1 MSHYEARLESDLG
14 QIRSQLRALGAS
26 LEAALRQSVRAL
38 LTGNRDLAWDTI
50 LQDQAVNRR
59 VTEIDRL
66 CHAFVARHLP
76 SARHLRFVSSVLRIN
91 ISLER
96 VGDYAVTICRE
107 ATRIGTIPEAL
118 RREVELR
125 GEEAVHL
132 LHHALLAFYDSNP
145 DSARATRKMAS
156 GLTRAYDGLLT
167 SLVQA
172 CESGSLRLEDSFSLL
187 LVFNRLSRACDQ
199 AKNVCEEA
207 VFVATGEEKRGKN
220 FRILFLDRRN
230 DGFGQL
236 ARRWAEVEFGERARI
251 ACAGLEPAA
260 QLDPAWA
267 SLLVQNGVNPDEVPP
282 VSLAS
287 LPDALQGQDLVV
299 ALEPQLKP
307 RLGRL
312 PYHTVFVEWELG
324 GPTSPAPG
332 ETEGRQA
339 RTAAFRSNLAELR
352 SILIGESRD

>member
-14 QIRSQLRALGAS
+14 QIQDQLRELGAS
-26 LEAALRQSVRAL
+26 LETALRQSVRAL
-38 LTGNRDLAWDTI
+38 LTANRDLAWDTI

-107 ATRIGTIPEAL
+107 VTRVGTIPEGL

-125 GEEAVHL
+125 GEEAGQI
-132 LHHALLAFYDSNP
+132 LHHAMQAFYDSNP
-145 DSARATRKMAS
+145 DAARATRKMAS
-156 GLTRAYDGLLT
+156 GLTRGYDGLLS

-172 CESGSLRLEDSFSLL
+172 CETGALRLEDSFSLL
-187 LVFNRLSRACDQ
+187 LVFNRLSRVCDQ

-207 VFVATGEEKRGKN
+207 VFVATGQEKRGKN
-220 FRILFLDRRN
+220 FKILFLDRRN

-251 ACAGLEPAA
+251 ACAGLEPAS

-267 SLLVQNGVNPDEVPP
+267 EVLAQNGINPEEVRP
-282 VSLAS
+282 VAVAP
-287 LPDALQGQDLVV
+287 LPDVLQGYDLVV

-312 PYHTVFVEWELG
+312 PYHTVFLEWQLG
-324 GPTSPAPG
+324 GPTSPAARDAQD
-332 ETEGRQA
+332 RQPLIE
-339 RTAAFRSNLAELR
+339 AFRGNLVELR
-352 SILIGESRD
+352 NVLIGESPD

>member
-14 QIRSQLRALGAS
+14 QIQNQLRELGAS

-38 LTGNRDLAWDTI
+38 LTHNRNLAWDTI

-59 VTEIDRL
+59 VREIDRL

-107 ATRIGTIPEAL
+107 ATRIGAVPEAL

-125 GEEAVHL
+125 GDEAGHI
-132 LHHALLAFYDSNP
+132 LHHALEAFYSANP

-156 GLTRAYDGLLT
+156 GLTRAYDSMLDM
-167 SLVQA
+167 LVQA
-172 CESGSLRLEDSFSLL
+172 TEAGSLSLADSFSFL

-207 VFVATGEEKRGKN
+207 VFVATGQEKRGKT
-220 FRILFLDRRN
+220 FKILFLDRRN

-236 ARRWAEVEFGERARI
+236 ARRWAEIEFGERARV
-251 ACAGLEPAA
+251 ASAGLEPAA
-260 QLDPAWA
+260 NLDPGWA
-267 SLLVQNGVNPDEVPP
+267 ALLAQQGIPSEEARPSSLGPLPE
-282 VSLAS
+282 SLQAY
-287 LPDALQGQDLVV
+287 DLVV

-307 RLGRL
+307 RLGPI
-312 PYHTVFVEWELG
+312 PYHTVFMEWPTRTSMADTAGDAEIREARMADLRRRLVELKEILLG
-324 GPTSPAPG
+324 P
-332 ETEGRQA
+332 
-339 RTAAFRSNLAELR
+339 N
-352 SILIGESRD
+352 